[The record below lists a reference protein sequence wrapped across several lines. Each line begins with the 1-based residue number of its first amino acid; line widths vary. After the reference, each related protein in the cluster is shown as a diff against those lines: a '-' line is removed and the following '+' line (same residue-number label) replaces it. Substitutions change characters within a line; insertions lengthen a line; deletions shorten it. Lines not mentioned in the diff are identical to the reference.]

1 MFGYVT
7 INKAELKVK
16 DYDKYHGFY
25 CGLCHALKKRYGRLG
40 QFTLTYDMTFVT
52 LLLTS
57 LYEERSV
64 HMKEHCMVH
73 SAARHEIYYN
83 RFSDYGADMN
93 MLLTYYKLL
102 DDWDDDRDF
111 KALVMAGLLKRR
123 CRRAVLENPR
133 QAKAIKNYIVENKAC
148 ENANEKDFDKVAGC
162 TGRMMA
168 ELLCYREDE
177 WPEYLR
183 QLGFYLGKFIY
194 LMDAYDDLEKDEKDG
209 NYNPLR
215 QLTAMGWNK
224 EQIEAKAYDMLMMMG
239 AGAAA
244 GFEKLPILENVD
256 ILRNI
261 LYSGIWGRFNEKKK
275 NGSKA
280 EKHGNCRFGTAEWRR
295 K

>member
-16 DYDKYHGFY
+16 DYDKYHAFY
-25 CGLCHALKKRYGRLG
+25 CGLCHALKQRYGLLG
-40 QFTLTYDMTFVT
+40 QCTLTYDMTFVT

-57 LYEERSV
+57 LYEEKSV
-64 HMKEHCMVH
+64 HCKERCVVH
-73 SAARHEIYYN
+73 PAARHDAYYN

-102 DDWDDDRDF
+102 DDWDDERDF

-123 CRRAVLENPR
+123 CRRAVMENPR

-148 ENANEKDFDKVAGC
+148 EEANEKDFDKVAGC

-177 WPEYLR
+177 WSEYLR

-194 LMDAYDDLEKDEKDG
+194 LMDAYDDLDKDEKDG

-215 QLTAMGWNK
+215 QFVKAGMSR
-224 EQIEAKAYDMLMMMG
+224 EQIDARAYDMLMMMG

-261 LYSGIWGRFNEKKK
+261 LYSGIWGRYNEKK
-275 NGSKA
+275 NPKA
-280 EKHGNCRFGTAEWRR
+280 KQR
-295 K
+295 KGKK